1 MSELVSPKGYVVTL
15 CTTVQESG
23 ESLGA
28 AVRIGWSISNFNVE
42 ATKVIHGILTFS
54 PASDSL
60 AIEFLNELAK
70 VSGMEYL
77 GEQSLS
83 FTQGFADPEGEQSLQ
98 LHVAPVS
105 PTPQLGLQKL

>member
-1 MSELVSPKGYVVTL
+1 MSRLVTPKEYVLAL
-15 CTTVQESG
+15 CTAVQESG
-23 ESLGA
+23 ESLGV
-28 AVRIGWSISNFNVE
+28 AVRIGSSTSKFNVE